1 MRRPSF
7 QFYPDDWRNNA
18 NLRRCSWAARGVWVE
33 VMCLLHDSDRYGV
46 LTWSLKEL
54 AHALGCPLATLR
66 ELVAKGVLKG
76 CDSGLCEPLVYVP
89 RSGRRNGEPVELLA
103 AQPGPVWF
111 SSRMVRDE
119 YVRTHAGAATRFG
132 ASPTR
137 APDAERDAAPPQ
149 GVGGAPSRA
158 PRHSPSRR
166 HGEDQGDGST
176 SPSPPTGITDSSLRS
191 ESAAANEQRGK
202 VLPLR
207 GGGGMAEESLGE
219 RVRRGHAGEA
229 RAILAT
235 LKPAL
240 SDARMGQLLGVWTR
254 DLGPRRADLIGILRE
269 AEKLAA
275 SERIAGDPIDWIGG
289 AVRRRV
295 SEASEGTI
303 HDPHRPAERRL
314 YGAGGSAAS
323 RLGVLDAFPEL
334 AGGVE
339 GD

>member
-76 CDSGLCEPLVYVP
+76 CDSGFCEPLVYVP
-89 RSGRRNGEPVELLA
+89 RSGRRNGEPVTLVERS
-103 AQPGPVWF
+103 PGPIWF

-119 YVRTHAGAATRFG
+119 YVRGVRGDASRFTG
-132 ASPTR
+132 PEERGVKDSSKPSPN
-137 APDAERDAAPPQ
+137 PPFGEGMDAPPKA
-149 GVGGAPSRA
+149 VKS
-158 PRHSPSRR
+158 
-166 HGEDQGDGST
+166 DGST

-191 ESAAANEQRGK
+191 ESAAATEPRGK

-207 GGGGMAEESLGE
+207 GGGGMGEESVGE
-219 RVRRGHAGEA
+219 RVRRSHAGEA
-229 RAILAT
+229 RAILSI
-235 LKPAL
+235 LKPTL
-240 SDARMGQLLGVWTR
+240 SDERMGQLLGVWAR
-254 DLGPRRADLIGILRE
+254 DLGRRRGDLIGILRE

-275 SERIAGDPIDWIGG
+275 SERIAGDPIDWI
-289 AVRRRV
+289 V
-295 SEASEGTI
+295 
-303 HDPHRPAERRL
+303 P
-314 YGAGGSAAS
+314 SANTV
-323 RLGVLDAFPEL
+323 VL
-334 AGGVE
+334 
-339 GD
+339 